1 LENCR
6 AILRLFNS
14 TARAVCR
21 IEIEPRPY
29 ALKGPSFAALLYVI
43 DGGDAIHP
51 VMSRD
56 DLSS

>member
-1 LENCR
+1 MVCQQVVF
-6 AILRLFNS
+6 AK
-14 TARAVCR
+14 AVCR

-56 DLSS
+56 DLSF